1 MHLKGKYQEITL
13 ITIRQGRIGVNTTY
27 LGSWQSLFPWK
38 LVETAAVS
46 AETRQNRRRRIADA
60 ATLP

>member
-46 AETRQNRRRRIADA
+46 AEIRRGHIVDVT
-60 ATLP
+60 TLP

>member
-46 AETRQNRRRRIADA
+46 AEKFGEDILST
-60 ATLP
+60 